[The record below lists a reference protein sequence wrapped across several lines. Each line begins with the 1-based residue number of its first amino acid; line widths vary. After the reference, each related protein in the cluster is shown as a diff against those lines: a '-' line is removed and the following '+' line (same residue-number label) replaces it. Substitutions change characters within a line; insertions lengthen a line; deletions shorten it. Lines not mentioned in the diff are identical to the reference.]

1 MCLCLNNRLARP
13 NRYTLPHALAIH
25 VKRERKEGKCFDADQ
40 RSWDNLTTD
49 NLALDNLALDSLA
62 PDNLAPW
69 TLSCAKLTGAKFS
82 GAKLSAAKLS
92 YNPIQGKVVSYLI
105 QSCTN
110 RPIIDSPLL
119 KEFLH

>member
-1 MCLCLNNRLARP
+1 MCLCLNSRLARP

-92 YNPIQGKVVSYLI
+92 RCQIVLQSDPRQGGFIFDSILQ
-105 QSCTN
+105 QSA
-110 RPIIDSPLL
+110 D
-119 KEFLH
+119 H